1 MLLGVRA
8 DVAEAS
14 REGQGRTPGQH
25 SVAPALVL
33 VLAVLVL
40 VLGVVL
46 EILALLLDILVQTV
60 RH

>member
-8 DVAEAS
+8 DVARQV

-25 SVAPALVL
+25 SVALVL
-33 VLAVLVL
+33 VVA
-40 VLGVVL
+40 L
-46 EILALLLDILVQTV
+46 EILASLLDPLVQTV